1 MPALVEAE
9 PAQTL
14 FAEETYQFALRFD
27 EAVTIVSQDALRFAS
42 NGVELPGLAAGATV
56 SSEGHVIRFEY
67 TVPSEAARTVL
78 AVTLRGEAVR
88 DDMQRALPSDVTFTR
103 RVESP
108 CGPSRQRTDGESLG
122 YSVIACG
129 GARGRAGFR
138 GGSWSGSVQMSAKQR
153 AVRVPVR
160 KAGRVDGV
168 LSVWSVRC
176 LLNQQSRNRG
186 INGK

>member
-108 CGPSRQRTDGESLG
+108 CGPAYLAALAANTEAGDGAGAEAGVCRCRRSSARCECQCGKLG
-122 YSVIACG
+122 ASME
-129 GARGRAGFR
+129 F
-138 GGSWSGSVQMSAKQR
+138 
-153 AVRVPVR
+153 
-160 KAGRVDGV
+160 
-168 LSVWSVRC
+168 
-176 LLNQQSRNRG
+176 
-186 INGK
+186 

>member
-108 CGPSRQRTDGESLG
+108 CGPAYLAALAANTEAGDGAE
-122 YSVIACG
+122 A
-129 GARGRAGFR
+129 RAGTGVCR
-138 GGSWSGSVQMSAKQR
+138 CRRSSA
-153 AVRVPVR
+153 
-160 KAGRVDGV
+160 
-168 LSVWSVRC
+168 RC
-176 LLNQQSRNRG
+176 ECQC
-186 INGK
+186 GKLGASMEF

>member
-103 RVESP
+103 RVESA
-108 CGPSRQRTDGESLG
+108 GRQHGSGNRSRSRN
-122 YSVIACG
+122 
-129 GARGRAGFR
+129 
-138 GGSWSGSVQMSAKQR
+138 GSVQMSAKQR

-160 KAGRVDGV
+160 KAGCIDGV